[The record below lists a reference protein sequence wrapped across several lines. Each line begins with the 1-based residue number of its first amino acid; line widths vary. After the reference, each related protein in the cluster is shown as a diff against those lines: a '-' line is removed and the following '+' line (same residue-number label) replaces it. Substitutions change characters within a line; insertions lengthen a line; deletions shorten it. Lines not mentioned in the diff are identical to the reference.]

1 MECCSSWCSINSLG
15 KDSILNSTKR
25 AYIAAAIAI
34 IFAGGLIFWQVKGR
48 KADPF
53 EFTADEMTMLAED
66 QPPQVRARLATDEN
80 ARKDF
85 AKNVRQL
92 LAVAEEAKAHGVD
105 RTPDFKRQLELQKA
119 GVVAQYYMEEQQKK
133 NQPTEISDDEV
144 NEFFKTPVNQHRF
157 DQIMADVKQKD
168 PQMQQQEISEE
179 QINAFKQQVGKVLI
193 AEKRA
198 IAAGM
203 DKNPEVRLQMEL
215 QEARVLAQK
224 YAMEKLQPK
233 MKATDEEVA
242 AYLASHPEL
251 DTDKKNREKAEEVLK
266 RARAGEDFGKL
277 AQEFSTDGSKDKGG
291 DLGWFGPGQMVPEF
305 EKAAYALKP
314 GEISDVVQSQFGFH
328 IIKLEDRKTETKD
341 GKTEEKVHARH
352 ILIREVEAGNPFA
365 AAPQSPKDKARR
377 TLEDEKAKKILEDI
391 VSRSHVKVAENFSV
405 KPPEPQQMPQM
416 PQGFPQAPPEGA
428 EPEQAPK
435 PESNKKPQ

>member
-1 MECCSSWCSINSLG
+1 M
-15 KDSILNSTKR
+15 NSTKK

-53 EFTADEMTMLAED
+53 EFTADEMSMLAEE

-105 RTPDFKRQLELQKA
+105 RAPDFKRQLELQKA
-119 GVVAQYYMEEQQKK
+119 GVIAQYYMEEQRKK
-133 NQPTEISDDEV
+133 NQPAEISEDEV

-157 DQIMADVKQKD
+157 DQIMADVKAKD

-193 AEKRA
+193 AEKKA

-203 DKNPEVRLQMEL
+203 DKTPEVRLQMEL

-224 YAMEKLQPK
+224 YAMDKLQPK
-233 MKATDEEVA
+233 MKVTDEEVA

-251 DTDKKNREKAEEVLK
+251 DTDKKSRAKAEEVLK
-266 RARAGEDFGKL
+266 RARAGEDFAKL
-277 AQEFSTDGSKDKGG
+277 AQEFSTDGTKEQGG
-291 DLGWFGPGQMVPEF
+291 DLGWFGPGKMVPEF

-328 IIKLEDRKTETKD
+328 IIKLEDRKTETID
-341 GKTEEKVHARH
+341 GKPQERVHARH
-352 ILIREVEAGNPFA
+352 ILIREMDGGNPFA
-365 AAPQSPKDKARR
+365 PPQSPKDKARR

-428 EPEQAPK
+428 APEQAPPK

>member
-1 MECCSSWCSINSLG
+1 
-15 KDSILNSTKR
+15 
-25 AYIAAAIAI
+25 
-34 IFAGGLIFWQVKGR
+34 
-48 KADPF
+48 
-53 EFTADEMTMLAED
+53 MLAEE

-92 LAVAEEAKAHGVD
+92 LAVAEEAKANGVD

-119 GVVAQYYMEEQQKK
+119 GVIAQYYMEEQRKK
-133 NQPTEISDDEV
+133 NQPAEISEDEV

-157 DQIMADVKQKD
+157 DQIMADVKAKD

-193 AEKRA
+193 AEKKA

-224 YAMEKLQPK
+224 YAMDKLQPK
-233 MKATDEEVA
+233 MKVTDEEVA

-251 DTDKKNREKAEEVLK
+251 DTDKKNRAKAEEVLK
-266 RARAGEDFGKL
+266 RARAGEDFAKL

-328 IIKLEDRKTETKD
+328 IIKLEERKTETKD

-352 ILIREVEAGNPFA
+352 ILIRETDAGNPFA
-365 AAPQSPKDKARR
+365 PPQSPKDKARR
-377 TLEDEKAKKILEDI
+377 TLEDEKAKKILDDI
-391 VSRSHVKVAENFSV
+391 VSRSHVKVAENYSV

-416 PQGFPQAPPEGA
+416 PQGLPQAPPEGA
-428 EPEQAPK
+428 APEQAPT
-435 PESNKKPQ
+435 PESTKKPQ

>member
-1 MECCSSWCSINSLG
+1 M
-15 KDSILNSTKR
+15 NSTKK

-53 EFTADEMTMLAED
+53 EITADQMTLLAED

-85 AKNVRQL
+85 AQNVRQL
-92 LAVAEEAKAHGVD
+92 LAVAEEAKVHGVD
-105 RTPDFKRQLELQKA
+105 RAPDVKRQLELQKA
-119 GVVAQYYMEEQQKK
+119 GVIAQYYMEEQRKK
-133 NQPTEISDDEV
+133 NQPTEISEDEV
-144 NEFFKTPVNQHRF
+144 NEFFTTPVNQHRF
-157 DQIMADVKQKD
+157 DQIIADVKSKD
-168 PQMQQQEISEE
+168 PQMAQQEIPEE
-179 QINAFKQQVGKVLI
+179 QLNTFKQQVGKVLI

-198 IAAGM
+198 VEQGL
-203 DKNPEVRLQMEL
+203 DKNPEVKLQMEL

-224 YAMEKLQPK
+224 YAMDKLQSK
-233 MKATDEEVA
+233 MKATEDEVN

-251 DTDKKNREKAEEVLK
+251 DTDKANRARAEEVLK

-291 DLGWFGPGQMVPEF
+291 DLGWFGQGQMVPEF
-305 EKAAYALKP
+305 EKAAFALKP

-352 ILIREVEAGNPFA
+352 ILISEANTNPFA
-365 AAPQSPKDKARR
+365 PPQSGRDKARR
-377 TLEDEKAKKILEDI
+377 ALEEEKAKKILDDI
-391 VSRSHVKVAENFSV
+391 VSRSQVKVADNYQV
-405 KPPEPQQMPQM
+405 KPPEPQAMPQM
-416 PQGFPQAPPEGA
+416 PQGFPPAQPEQGA
-428 EPEQAPK
+428 APEQAPK
-435 PESNKKPQ
+435 PESNRRPQQ